1 MHLRWHG
8 QGNNAIAGAAA
19 GDAVESPRAGDGDE
33 RDGIDVAMCLKVNI
47 SNHVEGNERRGV
59 TLSMHVGLVA
69 GNVRVVDREWRR
81 IAWACRCR
89 SICAWWAAAPPPP
102 VWRILLPLLLR
113 EMKKEEVGIG
123 EGRHGNDEVSSLS
136 PEG

>member
-8 QGNNAIAGAAA
+8 QGNDAIAGAAA

-69 GNVRVVDREWRR
+69 GNVGVVDNGRVVNDGVEHGRR
-81 IAWACRCR
+81 GEAGG
-89 SICAWWAAAPPPP
+89 
-102 VWRILLPLLLR
+102 
-113 EMKKEEVGIG
+113 VG
-123 EGRHGNDEVSSLS
+123 L
-136 PEG
+136 